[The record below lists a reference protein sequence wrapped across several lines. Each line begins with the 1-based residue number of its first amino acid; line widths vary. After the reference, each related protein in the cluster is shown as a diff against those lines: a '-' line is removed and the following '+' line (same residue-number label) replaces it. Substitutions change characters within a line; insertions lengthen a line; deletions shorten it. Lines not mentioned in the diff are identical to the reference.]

1 MTNSK
6 NTLLIWKYIKITGR
20 FSKQPSTNFF
30 FLIKITVVIY
40 EVIFQELEICV
51 LLPMILVYQQ
61 IVLLQ
66 GDRLAYDYLSKDLKS
81 DTHA

>member
-1 MTNSK
+1 M
-6 NTLLIWKYIKITGR
+6 
-20 FSKQPSTNFF
+20 
-30 FLIKITVVIY
+30 IKITVVIY